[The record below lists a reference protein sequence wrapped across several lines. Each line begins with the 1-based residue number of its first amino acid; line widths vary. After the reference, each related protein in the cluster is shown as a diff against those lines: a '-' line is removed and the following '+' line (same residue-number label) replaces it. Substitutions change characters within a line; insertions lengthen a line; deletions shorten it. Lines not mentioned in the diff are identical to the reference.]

1 MIPVFFLTLSSEWP
15 LRSFTEVFLVTSP
28 VSKVMSSIDDLFQ
41 LPAPAALK
49 RGMNRGKWPYKHGNL
64 AEDME
69 QFPNLDLGP
78 G

>member
-1 MIPVFFLTLSSEWP
+1 
-15 LRSFTEVFLVTSP
+15 
-28 VSKVMSSIDDLFQ
+28 MSSIDDLFQ

-69 QFPNLDLGP
+69 QFPKLDLGP
-78 G
+78 GWSTHSWRFATFTHVFESDFLTLS

>member
-1 MIPVFFLTLSSEWP
+1 M
-15 LRSFTEVFLVTSP
+15 TSP